1 MICKTFPLGTCQ
13 KYKYV
18 VVFSRY
24 KGNLLLSRHKARST
38 WETQGGHIEPGETP
52 LEAAC
57 RELYEESGAAEYDIH
72 PLFDYWAADDE
83 NDPGAY
89 GQVFLANIQC
99 LAAIPDSE
107 MAQTGL
113 FYTLPDELTYPGIT
127 PVLFARLREQE
138 ESQ

>member
-13 KYKYV
+13 AYKYV
-18 VVFSRY
+18 VVFSCY
-24 KGNLLLSRHKARST
+24 QGNLLLSRHKARST

-52 LEAAC
+52 LDAAR

-83 NDPGAY
+83 NDSGAY
-89 GQVFLANIQC
+89 GQVFLANIYR

-107 MAQTGL
+107 MAQTGV
-113 FYTLPDELTYPGIT
+113 FDTLPSALTYPSIT
-127 PVLFARLREQE
+127 PVLFARLQEQE
-138 ESQ
+138 ELL